1 MVGSR
6 LQPSACDDDG
16 TAAERTCMY
25 TGWSEGKRTKLQLHT
40 HIYIY
45 IYIHKQTQPLLY
57 VTCFPVRSGANA
69 SLLPQSVT
77 CGVLWEKRGSL
88 ETESMGLALGSYSTN
103 QSVLGFGAVDTRNPI
118 SNPKL
123 EIKKNIFIST
133 FTGTK
138 LRKSLSLKPHI
149 KPLRDKVV
157 RIL

>member
-1 MVGSR
+1 MMTTE
-6 LQPSACDDDG
+6 QPQNEPACIQAG
-16 TAAERTCMY
+16 AKAREQSCSY
-25 TGWSEGKRTKLQLHT
+25 THT
-40 HIYIY
+40 HTYIY

-57 VTCFPVRSGANA
+57 VTFFPVRSGANA

-123 EIKKNIFIST
+123 EIKNKKKTSLYRP

-138 LRKSLSLKPHI
+138 LRKPLSLKPHI